1 MFKVI
6 EVYHISWNTLAMKQ
20 STIFQKNQKLLIIQ
34 INMNSSL
41 LMIFVVKY
49 KRCKYKN
56 TIEKK
61 LRMCLDKKNKYVTNK
76 KSIK

>member
-1 MFKVI
+1 MFQVI

-41 LMIFVVKY
+41 
-49 KRCKYKN
+49 
-56 TIEKK
+56 
-61 LRMCLDKKNKYVTNK
+61 
-76 KSIK
+76 